1 MSKDVN
7 NAEELKVNVK
17 AIKERHFDS
26 STKIGHFIRSTE
38 FGTLIALFALIV
50 FTIIMNPRFLSIYN
64 LQTIGQQWAMY
75 ALLAIGE
82 VFVIVIGGGA
92 VDLSLGG
99 IAAFSGVLVSM
110 LIVNYHIQPL
120 LAIIL
125 VLLISSGWGLWHGL
139 AMTKLN
145 VPPFITTL
153 GTFAI
158 TTGLS
163 EVLTKGWP
171 VVGLPNSFDYIGT
184 ANFLYIPIS
193 VVILIIIA
201 IITIFF
207 FHHTIYG
214 IYLKAI
220 GANVEASR
228 NVGIN
233 VVSLRTF
240 TFIFSAF
247 LGGLVGIIVAARLGE
262 GQPDIGGM
270 YALYG
275 IAAAVMGGTAL
286 TGGIGSIYGALIGA
300 GIIVAIWNALVMM
313 GISSLWTNVVLGI
326 VIVAAVSFDILRHGL
341 KKV

>member
-1 MSKDVN
+1 VSENINKS
-7 NAEELKVNVK
+7 EELIVTSK
-17 AIKERHFDS
+17 AIEKNHVGTSKISHFV
-26 STKIGHFIRSTE
+26 RSTE
-38 FGTLIALFALIV
+38 FSTLIALIALIV
-50 FTIIMNPRFLSIYN
+50 FTMIMNPRFISVYN
-64 LQTIGQQWAMY
+64 LQTLGQQWAMY

-110 LIVNYHIQPL
+110 FIVNYNMSPL
-120 LAIIL
+120 LAVIL

-171 VVGLPNSFDYIGT
+171 VVGLPNSFDAIGT
-184 ANFLYIPIS
+184 ANFLEIPAS

-201 IITIFF
+201 IIAIFF
-207 FHHTIYG
+207 FHYNVYG
-214 IYLKAI
+214 IYFKAI
-220 GANVEASR
+220 GANVEAAR

-233 VVSLRTF
+233 VVWLRTI

-262 GQPDIGGM
+262 GQPDIGSM

-300 GIIVAIWNALVMM
+300 GIIVAIWNALVMI
-313 GISSLWTNVVLGI
+313 GISSLWTNVILGI
-326 VIVAAVSFDILRHGL
+326 VIVAAVSFDVLRHR
-341 KKV
+341 KNKI

>member
-1 MSKDVN
+1 MK
-7 NAEELKVNVK
+7 EIVNVELTK
-17 AIKERHFDS
+17 HEKKQFGD
-26 STKIGHFIRSTE
+26 TKIGYFVRSTE
-38 FGTLIALFALIV
+38 FAILLALIALIA
-50 FTIIMNPRFLSIYN
+50 FTIIMNPRFLSTFN
-64 LQTIGQQWAMY
+64 LQTLAQQWAIY
-75 ALLAIGE
+75 AILAIGE

-110 LIVNYHIQPL
+110 FIVDYHIQPL
-120 LAIIL
+120 LAVIL
-125 VLLISSGWGLWHGL
+125 VLAISSGWGLWHGL

-163 EVLTKGWP
+163 EVVTKGWP
-171 VVGLPNSFDYIGT
+171 VVGLPNSFTSIGVT
-184 ANFLYIPIS
+184 NFLQIPIS
-193 VVILIIIA
+193 VWILIIVA
-201 IITIFF
+201 VITIFF

-214 IYLKAI
+214 IYLRAI
-220 GANVEASR
+220 GANVEASK

-233 VVSLRTF
+233 VVWLRTF

-262 GQPDIGGM
+262 GQPAIGSM

-300 GIIVAIWNALVMM
+300 GIIISIWNALVML
-313 GISSLWTNVVLGI
+313 GISSLWTDVVLGI
-326 VIVAAVSFDILRHGL
+326 VIVGAVLFDVLRYRRR
-341 KKV
+341 

>member
-1 MSKDVN
+1 MSAN
-7 NAEELKVNVK
+7 NNEEVTKVTEKV
-17 AIKERHFDS
+17 IKEKRS
-26 STKIGHFIRSTE
+26 NVQTGYFIRSTE
-38 FGTLIALFALIV
+38 FGTLIALIALVV
-50 FTIIMNPRFLSIYN
+50 FTIVINPRFLSIYN
-64 LQTIGQQWAMY
+64 LQTLGQQWAMY

-110 LIVNYHIQPL
+110 FIVNYHIQPL

-125 VLLISSGWGLWHGL
+125 VLIISIGWGLWHGL

-171 VVGLPNSFDYIGT
+171 VVGLPNSFTFMGT
-184 ANFLYIPIS
+184 ANYIYIPFS
-193 VVILIIIA
+193 VIILIIIA

-207 FHHTIYG
+207 FHYTIYG

-220 GANVEASR
+220 GANVEAAR

-233 VVSLRTF
+233 VTWLRTF
-240 TFIFSAF
+240 TFILSSF

-262 GQPDIGGM
+262 GQPAIGSM

-286 TGGIGSIYGALIGA
+286 TGGVGSIYGALIGA
-300 GIIVAIWNALVMM
+300 GIIVAIWNALVMA
-313 GISSLWTNVVLGI
+313 GVSSLWTDVVLGI
-326 VIVAAVSFDILRHGL
+326 VIVGAVSFDVLRH
-341 KKV
+341 KRKRF

>member
-1 MSKDVN
+1 MK
-7 NAEELKVNVK
+7 ELVNVEPMK
-17 AIKERHFDS
+17 DEKKHVGG
-26 STKIGHFIRSTE
+26 TKIGYFIRSTE
-38 FGTLIALFALIV
+38 FAMLIALIALV
-50 FTIIMNPRFLSIYN
+50 AFTIIMNPRFLSMFN
-64 LQTIGQQWAMY
+64 LQTLAQQWAIY
-75 ALLAIGE
+75 AMLAIGE

-110 LIVNYHIQPL
+110 FIVDYHIQPL
-120 LAIIL
+120 LAVIL
-125 VLLISSGWGLWHGL
+125 VLAISSGWGLWHGL

-163 EVLTKGWP
+163 EVVTKGWP
-171 VVGLPNSFDYIGT
+171 VVGLPNSFTSIGVT
-184 ANFLYIPIS
+184 SFLLIPVS
-193 VVILIIIA
+193 VWILIILA
-201 IITIFF
+201 VITIFF

-214 IYLKAI
+214 IYLRAI
-220 GANVEASR
+220 GANVEASK

-233 VVSLRTF
+233 VVWLRTF

-247 LGGLVGIIVAARLGE
+247 LGGLVGIVVAARLGE
-262 GQPDIGGM
+262 GQPAIGSM

-300 GIIVAIWNALVMM
+300 GIIISIWNALVML
-313 GISSLWTNVVLGI
+313 GISSLWTDVVLGI
-326 VIVAAVSFDILRHGL
+326 VIVGAVLFDIVRHMRR
-341 KKV
+341 